1 MNQQKRL
8 RDYGITIGQMEPGKK
23 NAITDVKGVRVGHST
38 IDEGAIQTGVTSILP
53 HSGNLF
59 QEKVIGA
66 SHVINGF
73 GKTMGLTQLDELGTI
88 ETPILLTNTLSA
100 GLTANYLID
109 YMLESNPEIGRTTG
123 TINPIVGECNDMIL
137 NDIRQKAISRQDV
150 FDAIDNAKDY
160 VEEGAVGAGRGM
172 VCYSLKGGIGTSSR
186 KLYIGENQYTLGIL
200 VLSNFGTLTDLTI
213 DGRPIGIELEKHI
226 NASKSPDKGSIM
238 IVLATDLPLL
248 DRQLKRILKRTVTGL
263 ARTGSIIGHGSGDI
277 AIGFSTATTVP
288 HSSAHEPLSFS
299 FIHEELL
306 EDAFRAA
313 GEATEEAI
321 LNSLITADTVTGRD
335 GNTRYGIIDL
345 LNKYGMNL

>member
-1 MNQQKRL
+1 MNKQKRL
-8 RDYGITIGQMEPGKK
+8 RDYGVTIGKMQPGKK
-23 NAITDVKGVRVGHST
+23 NAITDVKGVQIGHST
-38 IDEGAIQTGVTSILP
+38 IGEGAIQTGVTSILP
-53 HSGNLF
+53 HTGNLF
-59 QEKVIGA
+59 KEKVIGA

-73 GKTMGLTQLDELGTI
+73 GKTIGLPQLDELGTI

-100 GLTANYLID
+100 GITANHLID
-109 YMLESNPEIGRTTG
+109 YMLEFNPEIGRTTG

-137 NDIRQKAISRQDV
+137 NDIRKNAISKQNV
-150 FDAIDNAKDY
+150 LAAIENANNH

-172 VCYSLKGGIGTSSR
+172 VCYSLKGGIGSASR
-186 KLYIGENQYTLGIL
+186 QMTFGENQYTLGVL
-200 VLSNFGTLTDLTI
+200 VLSNFGNLSDLTI
-213 DGRPIGIELEKHI
+213 DGRSIGIELNKHL
-226 NASKSPDKGSIM
+226 NDSKSADKGSIM
-238 IVLATDLPLL
+238 IVLATDLPVL

-263 ARTGSIIGHGSGDI
+263 SRTGSIIGHGSGDI
-277 AIGFSTATTVP
+277 AIGFSTATKIP
-288 HSSAHEPLSFS
+288 HSSDSEPLAFS

-321 LNSLITADTVTGRD
+321 LNSLVTANTVTGRD

>member
-321 LNSLITADTVTGRD
+321 LNSLITADTVTGRE